1 TWYSYNGERLGQGR
15 ENVKKLL
22 KENKELANQL
32 EQKIRQI
39 VGLWPADEATR
50 EKKPDT

>member
-1 TWYSYNGERLGQGR
+1 MVKAGSGP

-32 EQKIRQI
+32 EQKIRQM
-39 VGLWPADEATR
+39 VGLWPADEAAS
-50 EKKPDT
+50 EKKPD